1 MYNCRII
8 SLDSCLFCWV
18 PFFII
23 IGNII
28 TIIAFWKLSSFKK
41 KLLPFDI
48 PTNSWYYCWFRRV
61 IELLSRNI
69 LILITNEETK
79 RARCI
84 AVDVFSGAF
93 SIMSLLLIAVQRFF
107 AIVFFPFGHRVL
119 TKRMY
124 AYVVLITVITTMT
137 EFLSNSVFASVFRL
151 IFASFTVICLIGKCF
166 LYTVIYVYARREN
179 PRLPRKKHE
188 QNKKLAKTLFIIT
201 MLTLITWI
209 PLVYWY
215 RMRELCTVLKR
226 NYCKCRWIFHR
237 STGVYQQLSW
247 SFNVP
252 LAINKRLKLNGLAKF
267 SSR

>member
-1 MYNCRII
+1 M
-8 SLDSCLFCWV
+8 
-18 PFFII
+18 
-23 IGNII
+23 
-28 TIIAFWKLSSFKK
+28 KK
-41 KLLPFDI
+41 
-48 PTNSWYYCWFRRV
+48 
-61 IELLSRNI
+61 
-69 LILITNEETK
+69 TK
-79 RARCI
+79 WARCI
-84 AVDVFSGAF
+84 AVDVFSGTF
-93 SIMSLLLIAVQRFF
+93 SIISLLLIAVQRFF

-124 AYVVLITVITTMT
+124 AYYVVLITVITTMT
-137 EFLSNSVFASVFRL
+137 EFLSNSVFASVSRL

-166 LYTVIYVYARREN
+166 LYTVIYVYSRKEN
-179 PRLPRKKHE
+179 PRLPRKIHE